1 MPLGKGDVVWSTNYW
16 GRQFKIEFD
25 VQVTKELTDTWHSI
39 FHITTG
45 GNYDYYGSRIPAV
58 WVNKAKYFHICSG
71 VSGNKLH
78 EVNYLQYQLNQ
89 WYHFEIKQ
97 EENSNGE
104 IIYSIKIDGHAVHEV
119 VNTTPQRFKEVI
131 LYESDP
137 WYESFA
143 SFGELKHLKIVNSEK
158 DHHA

>member
-1 MPLGKGDVVWSTNYW
+1 MVWSTKYW
-16 GRQFKIEFD
+16 GREFNVKFD
-25 VQVTKELTDTWHSI
+25 IQVTKELSSSSSSSWMNV
-39 FHITTG
+39 FHITKG
-45 GNYDYYGSRIPAV
+45 ADASYYGDLIPAV
-58 WVNKAKYFHICSG
+58 WTKKTSYKTYVYVMSAVSGDKNYYKYFEC
-71 VSGNKLH
+71 
-78 EVNYLQYQLNQ
+78 ELNQ

-119 VNTTPQRFKEVI
+119 VNTTPQRFNEVI

>member
-1 MPLGKGDVVWSTNYW
+1 MVWSTKYW
-16 GRQFKIEFD
+16 GREFNVKFD
-25 VQVTKELTDTWHSI
+25 IQVIKELSSSSSSSYMNV
-39 FHITTG
+39 FRITRG
-45 GNYDYYGSRIPAV
+45 GGSSSSSDRIPAV
-58 WVNKAKYFHICSG
+58 WIKKTSYKTYVYIYSD
-71 VSGNKLH
+71 VSGNK
-78 EVNYLQYQLNQ
+78 NYYKHFECELNQ

-104 IIYSIKIDGHAVHEV
+104 IIYSIKIDGDTVHEV

-143 SFGELKHLKIVNSEK
+143 SFGELKNLKIVNSEK